1 MHDIIIYKF
10 YINFGAKRKKDGVFM
25 DFFAYSFVRTNE
37 YGEITHWETHVNS
50 CYNDFLDIAIAEHGP
65 YQDADLY
72 MAAVMKKLKSAGIDL
87 AALMHDSRKI

>member
-1 MHDIIIYKF
+1 MYGKTPDCLITMC
-10 YINFGAKRKKDGVFM
+10 GAGLKSDP
-25 DFFAYSFVRTNE
+25 
-37 YGEITHWETHVNS
+37 HWETHVNS
-50 CYNDFLDIAIAEHGP
+50 GYNDFLDIAIGEHGP